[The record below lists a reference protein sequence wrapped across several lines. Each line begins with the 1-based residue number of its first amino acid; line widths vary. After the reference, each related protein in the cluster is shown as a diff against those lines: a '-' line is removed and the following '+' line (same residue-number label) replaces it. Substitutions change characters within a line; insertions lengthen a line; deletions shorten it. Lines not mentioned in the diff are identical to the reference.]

1 MNKKVA
7 IVNTTHFANK
17 GSMGRIEGMISC
29 LEKAIPQIEIT
40 ILHRYYK
47 QDKDTFAKHLIEEHP
62 NLKVKEH
69 PWFREADSN
78 LLTAMNSLSRLGLSM
93 FWCALRNPLR
103 KLRLPLTDR
112 HHQYDAVIDLNFIE
126 PDRFT
131 DRADL
136 VSTVGIFFALLNTW
150 YATITGK
157 PVMVCSATIGPYQSR
172 FLRHLANYVLNKVD
186 IITLREEYSHNY
198 LSLLGVN
205 KPRVYLSADL
215 AFLLEPAD
223 TERILTILES
233 SNLTPDDRPLVGIAP
248 TAMMH
253 PLLKQQ
259 QYIQLMAELSDFLI
273 EDLNATLVYITHTY
287 QDKPITEAI
296 SQQVKNKHKVRV
308 TPDLSSAEL
317 KGIIGICDIFIGSR
331 FHALVASTSLSIP
344 SLGMVAYSRN
354 KFHGI
359 IGEMMGQ
366 GNYLLDVDD
375 GFEYGAFLAEL
386 KSKAKDL
393 WKSRDSIAKNL
404 KERAKIA
411 REQALLNGNLIKE
424 LLDSPPQ

>member
-1 MNKKVA
+1 MPRVV
-7 IVNTTHFANK
+7 IVNTTHLANK
-17 GSMGRIEGMISC
+17 GSMGRLEGMIKC
-29 LEKAIPQIEIT
+29 LRESVPDAQIT

-62 NLKVKEH
+62 NLELKEH
-69 PWFREADSN
+69 PWFREASSN
-78 LLTAMNSLSRLGLSM
+78 LLTAMNSLARLGFSVS
-93 FWCALRNPLR
+93 WYALRNPLR
-103 KLRLPLTDR
+103 KLRLPLKDR
-112 HHQYDAVIDLNFIE
+112 RHQYDAVIDLNLIE
-126 PDRFT
+126 PDRLT

-136 VSTVGIFFALLNTW
+136 ISTVGNFFALLNVW
-150 YATITGK
+150 YATMIGK
-157 PVMVCSATIGPYQSR
+157 PMIVCSATVGPYSGKIPR
-172 FLRHLANYVLNKVD
+172 CLAKHVLNKVD

-198 LSLLGVN
+198 LSVLGVN

-215 AFLLEPAD
+215 AFLVEPAD

-308 TPDLSSAEL
+308 TPDLSTAEL

-331 FHALVASTSLSIP
+331 FHALVASASLAIP

-375 GFEYGAFLAEL
+375 GFEYDAFLAEL

-393 WKSRDSIAKNL
+393 WKNRDSIAENL
-404 KERAKIA
+404 KERTKIV
-411 REQALLNGNLIKE
+411 REQALLNGNLIGE
-424 LLDSPPQ
+424 LLDSSPQ